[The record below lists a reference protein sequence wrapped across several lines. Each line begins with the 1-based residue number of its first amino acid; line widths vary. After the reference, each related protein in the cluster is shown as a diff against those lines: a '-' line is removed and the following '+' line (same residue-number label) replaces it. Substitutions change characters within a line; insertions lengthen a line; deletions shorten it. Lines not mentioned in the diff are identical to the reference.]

1 MGKASRKKHERR
13 MHSDRP
19 RWAGAPGFDK
29 AYRIAER
36 YAEVYPKL
44 REVADIPRAHIDL
57 NRSPE
62 ELAGEFTL
70 AEAQDQMKR
79 ASATLDVLLFQHDMA
94 ARRYATIRAAGRALN
109 VEIPDRDSDPDPVVL
124 PGNSLNDTDKEAA
137 SYLPYAKALATL
149 AEGNMALMREAT
161 PVVFDPLAVPDPST
175 DALIGLGLP
184 FPVVVADF
192 LSTTGMSLP
201 VQGFHDARDWW
212 VGLVAATIVQSD
224 ENGPVDVYPTVTT
237 LNPDRPNDAQVPREL
252 MFGCIRF
259 GAPMPPAPEGLMNV
273 VLDDCEAWIIDD
285 MEEPATWTAL
295 WVRAPALAAISAM
308 RLLDAVNVDLIDVP
322 LARAARRRA
331 ERENAKPALMV
342 DVRTTSHSSGSDPTG
357 NVGTI
362 DWRQR
367 WTVRGHWKHFGEHTA
382 VARRH
387 PSRILDVP
395 GHGRCVKVWCPP
407 HVKGPADKP
416 LVLKTRV
423 VAAHSETP

>member
-1 MGKASRKKHERR
+1 MGKSSRRKQERR
-13 MHSDRP
+13 MQSDRP

-29 AYRIAER
+29 SYRIAER
-36 YAEVYPKL
+36 YAEVYPQIRDAL
-44 REVADIPRAHIDL
+44 AIPHRHVDTSM
-57 NRSPE
+57 SPE
-62 ELAGEFTL
+62 ELAREFTRED
-70 AEAQDQMKR
+70 AEEQVKR
-79 ASATLDVLLFQHDMA
+79 ASAMLTGVEFKYDLLQ
-94 ARRYATIRAAGRALN
+94 RQYATIRAAAGLKGVKRPD
-109 VEIPDRDSDPDPVVL
+109 PDRERDPVML
-124 PGNSLNDTDKEAA
+124 PGREFQDTDKEVA
-137 SYLPYAKALATL
+137 SYLPYAKALAIL
-149 AEGNMALMREAT
+149 AEDHLARMREAT
-161 PVVFDPLAVPDPST
+161 PVVFDPLAVPDPSA

-201 VQGFHDARDWW
+201 VQGINGDDWW
-212 VGLVAATIVQSD
+212 VGLIAATIVQTD
-224 ENGPVDVYPTVTT
+224 EAGPVDVYPTVTT

-259 GAPMPPAPEGLMNV
+259 GAPMPPAPEGLTHV
-273 VLDDCEAWIIDD
+273 ALDDCEAWVVVDLD
-285 MEEPATWTAL
+285 PKPWTAL
-295 WVRAPALAAISAM
+295 WLRAPALAAISAM

-331 ERENAKPALMV
+331 EREDAKPALMV
-342 DVRTTSHSSGSDPTG
+342 DVRTSHTSSGSDPTG
-357 NVGTI
+357 NVGTV

-367 WTVRGHWKHFGEHTA
+367 WTVRGHWKHFGEHTR

-416 LVLKTRV
+416 LILKTRV
-423 VAAHSETP
+423 VAAHTGAE

>member
-1 MGKASRKKHERR
+1 MGRASRRKHERR
-13 MHSDRP
+13 LQSDKP
-19 RWAGAPGFDK
+19 RWAGAPGFDR

-36 YAEVYPKL
+36 YAEVYPRIKDA
-44 REVADIPRAHIDL
+44 VGIPYVKA
-57 NRSPE
+57 PE
-62 ELAGEFTL
+62 TPEAAIEAGFSL
-70 AEAQDQMKR
+70 EAAQEQLKR
-79 ASATLDVLLFQHDMA
+79 AGAMRDILEWKADTLSRQLATM
-94 ARRYATIRAAGRALN
+94 RAAAGQTA
-109 VEIPDRDSDPDPVVL
+109 EPDPDSNPDPLVL
-124 PGNSLNDTDKEAA
+124 PGRSLVDPDKELIDH
-137 SYLPYAKALATL
+137 LPYAKALAAL
-149 AEGNMALMREAT
+149 ADGNMKLMREAT

-175 DALIGLGLP
+175 DALIGLGMP
-184 FPVVVADF
+184 FTIVVADF

-201 VQGFHDARDWW
+201 VQVTTGDDWW
-212 VGLVAATIVQSD
+212 VGLVAATIVQTD
-224 ENGPVDVYPTVTT
+224 EGGPVDVYPTVTT
-237 LNPDRPNDAQVPREL
+237 LNPDRPNNAQVPREL

-259 GAPMPPAPEGLMNV
+259 GAPMPPAPEGLQHIA
-273 VLDDCEAWIIDD
+273 LDDCEAWVVEMADA
-285 MEEPATWTAL
+285 EPWTLL
-295 WVRAPALAAISAM
+295 WLRAPALAAISAM

-357 NVGTI
+357 HVGI
-362 DWRQR
+362 VDWRQR

-387 PSRILDVP
+387 PSRVLDVP

-423 VAAHSETP
+423 VPAQTKEPAA